1 MTKLLVVLLTLI
13 VSFTPFLAA
22 ADQTQTEPV
31 LFIQQG
37 VSSEPIALT
46 LADLQSLPQTT
57 FKTSTIWTSGVSE
70 FSGVALSQLMAP
82 FAVNQGVIRARAAND
97 YAVDI
102 PISSLTDT
110 APIVAYR
117 MDGDLIPRRGKGPLW
132 IVFPYDMDAA
142 FRTETVYSQSI
153 WQLKSLDVVD

>member
-1 MTKLLVVLLTLI
+1 MTKLLTVLLAVIL
-13 VSFTPFLAA
+13 SLTPILSV
-22 ADQTQTEPV
+22 ADQSASEPM
-31 LFIQQG
+31 LFIQQDAT
-37 VSSEPIALT
+37 SEPIVLT
-46 LADLQSLPQTT
+46 LADLQSQPQTT
-57 FKTSTIWTSGVSE
+57 FETSTIWTTGVAEFTGVSL
-70 FSGVALSQLMAP
+70 AQLLGSIGIDR
-82 FAVNQGVIRARAAND
+82 GVIRARAAND

-102 PISSLTDT
+102 PVTSLTQA

-153 WQLKSLDVVD
+153 WQLKSLDVID

>member
-1 MTKLLVVLLTLI
+1 MTKLLTVLLTMIMGLI
-13 VSFTPFLAA
+13 PVLTA
-22 ADQTQTEPV
+22 ADQSPTEPV
-31 LFIQQG
+31 LFIQQDA
-37 VSSEPIALT
+37 SPEPNAFTLT
-46 LADLQSLPQTT
+46 DLQSLPQTT
-57 FKTSTIWTSGVSE
+57 FRTSSIWTSGVSE
-70 FSGVALSQLMAP
+70 FRGVSLLQLLA
-82 FAVNQGVIRARAAND
+82 AVGIDHGVIRASAAND

-102 PISSLTDT
+102 PIASLTQT

-153 WQLKSLDVVD
+153 WQLKRLDVVD